1 MVAAEGEQKASL
13 HLKVDFALSII
24 IVFIIAELRFV
35 ATVTTSSRVK
45 FVPVVKIFPEN
56 NASFLH
62 NLHITTTFTHTKCD
76 FALKL

>member
-45 FVPVVKIFPEN
+45 FVPAVYIFPQFI
-56 NASFLH
+56 A
-62 NLHITTTFTHTKCD
+62 
-76 FALKL
+76 